1 MKKRRLFLVLGALA
15 VYFLLL
21 CLLIAAES
29 AAPGDAGASITSLGQ
44 ALWYSLVT
52 MTTVGYGDAYPV
64 TFFGRIIGV
73 LFLLLSAGALT
84 AFISLGVGWVTGSG
98 LPKLRIRRA
107 GKRPIYIFLH
117 ADSAA
122 MALADNILSET
133 PTPCASLEKQAP
145 SPLLTAAASAWICPP
160 TSCWPCFP
168 RVAAAPQSSSREVTP
183 KNSLPGWAFPKTP
196 M

>member
-107 GKRPIYIFLH
+107 GQRRHGSCRQYSVGDPRRPVPLWRSRCH
-117 ADSAA
+117 
-122 MALADNILSET
+122 L
-133 PTPCASLEKQAP
+133 PC
-145 SPLLTAAASAWICPP
+145 
-160 TSCWPCFP
+160 
-168 RVAAAPQSSSREVTP
+168 
-183 KNSLPGWAFPKTP
+183 
-196 M
+196 

>member
-122 MALADNILSET
+122 MALADNILSEA
-133 PTPCASLEKQAP
+133 PDALCLFGEAGAISPADRCRIGVDMLSL
-145 SPLLTAAASAWICPP
+145 IHI
-160 TSCWPCFP
+160 
-168 RVAAAPQSSSREVTP
+168 
-183 KNSLPGWAFPKTP
+183 
-196 M
+196 